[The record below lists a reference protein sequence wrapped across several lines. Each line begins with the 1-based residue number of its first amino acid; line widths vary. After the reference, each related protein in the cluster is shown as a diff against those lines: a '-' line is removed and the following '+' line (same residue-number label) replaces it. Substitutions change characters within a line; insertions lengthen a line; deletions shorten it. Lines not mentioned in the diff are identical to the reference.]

1 MSFLDITLATLQ
13 PSDVFKFDRN
23 GLKPVFIEW
32 ISTSR
37 EWKRLLSSVSSE
49 SPLTKNCIKTNID
62 LESLYPRLRLPL
74 NWKSIKHKE
83 GFEIEEIVKDK
94 VCAKLAREWQDHIDN
109 KRRGTNEKGGEG
121 HVARDPRTRA
131 EKIVSEEELNQALQR
146 PAAQNPVA
154 SNQPAQN
161 QTAQSAVVFDSLAEI
176 QPVQNQAVQNP
187 AAWTPASAVPSL
199 SASSPSAPSQS
210 TQSLFAP
217 SQSAQNQAV
226 PAVWAPAPAVPNQ
239 SAPSQSA
246 HNQAIQSVAVCAP
259 LAPSQSGA
267 QNQSIQDPVVF
278 GFSKESQPVQNQAP
292 QSPAAWVQ
300 SAQNQTAHDQPAQ
313 FQPGQTFP
321 IRSIQAYT
329 EHFTQ
334 PQTQAQ
340 SSPSSHRIQVQTD
353 PTPMP
358 QITQPA
364 QFQSSQT
371 QQPFTQPQD
380 PLYKNQTTQPQWAHS
395 QIPFQYQSNQLIES
409 STPHTNQIQSASTQI
424 PLPQLESQPQVTL
437 RQNPASQ
444 TYDRTITPQG
454 LPPQVYTSLQC
465 QAIGAQATQVQNRQ
479 MLSSQSRIASP
490 QYQTQYV
497 AQPVQSQLVQA
508 HTIQPQP
515 IQFHAPLQHQD
526 SPAVHAQSA
535 NGEHPQ
541 IPFHSQTLQPQMQA
555 QSIQPHTSYQ
565 HELPFSQTPT
575 PTSESSKPS
584 TTAFESGVVP
594 PQFFNSNLNTNH
606 HLHPHLQNPPNSF
619 PNHTQNANPQPVQ
632 AVFTLDLTEAAKLT
646 LDTIQE
652 IIDAFDRD
660 IEAVNRLD

>member
-1 MSFLDITLATLQ
+1 M
-13 PSDVFKFDRN
+13 
-23 GLKPVFIEW
+23 
-32 ISTSR
+32 
-37 EWKRLLSSVSSE
+37 
-49 SPLTKNCIKTNID
+49 
-62 LESLYPRLRLPL
+62 
-74 NWKSIKHKE
+74 
-83 GFEIEEIVKDK
+83 
-94 VCAKLAREWQDHIDN
+94 
-109 KRRGTNEKGGEG
+109 
-121 HVARDPRTRA
+121 
-131 EKIVSEEELNQALQR
+131 
-146 PAAQNPVA
+146 
-154 SNQPAQN
+154 
-161 QTAQSAVVFDSLAEI
+161 VFDSLAEI

-210 TQSLFAP
+210 
-217 SQSAQNQAV
+217 AQ
-226 PAVWAPAPAVPNQ
+226 
-239 SAPSQSA
+239 
-246 HNQAIQSVAVCAP
+246 NQAIQSVAVCAP
-259 LAPSQSGA
+259 LAPSQSVA

-300 SAQNQTAHDQPAQ
+300 SAQNQTAHNQPAQ

-340 SSPSSHRIQVQTD
+340 SSPSSRRVQVQTD

-437 RQNPASQ
+437 RQNPAPQ

-490 QYQTQYV
+490 QYQTQYA

-515 IQFHAPLQHQD
+515 IQLHAPLQHQD

-541 IPFHSQTLQPQMQA
+541 IPFHSQTLQPHMQA

-565 HELPFSQTPT
+565 HEFPFSQTPT
-575 PTSESSKPS
+575 PRSELSKPS

-606 HLHPHLQNPPNSF
+606 HLRPRKSHFPYRNKHTNSHSFISLLFHPSPPNHHHPF
-619 PNHTQNANPQPVQ
+619 IFLQPRNCT
-632 AVFTLDLTEAAKLT
+632 F
-646 LDTIQE
+646 
-652 IIDAFDRD
+652 
-660 IEAVNRLD
+660 